1 MTKTN
6 SELALELLGDGL
18 SALLAERL
26 EGARLLWIGRDAGLA
41 PILERAEHALQLDL
55 ASKRAEPLAVNHTRR
70 GFREGRLRFRPGSFD
85 LIVIPDLWDVPGDLL
100 QLIEDVVEVGEG
112 GLVALGVPYEGR
124 AAYREF
130 VELVDEAAEDARL
143 YGAVDFAG
151 VSFAELGLRDARV
164 VVASSPEP
172 RYPQY
177 ILALSGDLE
186 GIPAAFIGEQ
196 RGLKVAREKSDD
208 RGARAEGARS
218 AALEGE
224 LARAKE
230 AQREA
235 ERALKTLEKDF
246 EERLEAERQSADK
259 ATKAAEAIEAEL
271 EEAKKTIAELRPAA
285 AERASRERE
294 LERELEKLR
303 RVLDETDAEIADLR
317 EERAERALLFSRFEA
332 RGEEIVELRAELE
345 RRRILLRDAVEELR
359 LLRRR
364 GTGGSEEARQR
375 VLESEYALE
384 QLRLERDEL
393 KAALLEAR
401 AAMRGSV
408 QEQVEEKGGEEAAL
422 DDRVEALEIAL
433 EESEREKGKLHDE
446 IAKLA
451 EERAGLNE
459 RIAGLTAAV
468 EAAERA
474 ENEAEES
481 AETHESSDAPA
492 ASSAELRSLVGE
504 RDGLRFR
511 LLNTEAALSAER
523 ARRGFQNDAAEKLKE
538 RETELMET
546 RVKLG
551 SQELAL
557 ETQSEL
563 MRKLQRD
570 LAAAEKELRDID
582 AREEQLRAESER
594 LRDALM
600 AAIAERDELRDRQK
614 SAEGGDAA
622 ELREKYEALAREIE
636 DLREELIAQEGDLVE
651 ARRRA
656 EAAEAAT
663 DEARRSLE
671 ETREA
676 LLQLQKGGMN

>member
-41 PILERAEHALQLDL
+41 PILEKAEHALQLDL

-112 GLVALGVPYEGR
+112 GLIALGVPYEGR

-208 RGARAEGARS
+208 RSARTE
-218 AALEGE
+218 ALEGE

-235 ERALKTLEKDF
+235 ERALKTLEEKF

-259 ATKAAEAIEAEL
+259 AAKAAEAIEAEL

-345 RRRILLRDAVEELR
+345 RRRILVRDAVEELR

-401 AAMRGSV
+401 ASV
-408 QEQVEEKGGEEAAL
+408 REPEQAEEKGGEEAAL
-422 DDRVEALEIAL
+422 NDRVEALEIAL

-481 AETHESSDAPA
+481 AETHESSDAPV
-492 ASSAELRSLVGE
+492 ASSAELRSLIGE

-582 AREEQLRAESER
+582 VREDQLRAESER

-600 AAIAERDELRDRQK
+600 TAIAERDELRDRQE

-622 ELREKYEALAREIE
+622 ELREKYETLAREIE

>member
-41 PILERAEHALQLDL
+41 PILEKAEHALQLDL
-55 ASKRAEPLAVNHTRR
+55 ASKRTEPLAVNHTRR

-112 GLVALGVPYEGR
+112 GLIALGVPYEGR

-208 RGARAEGARS
+208 RSARTE
-218 AALEGE
+218 ALEGE

-235 ERALKTLEKDF
+235 ERALKTLEEKF
-246 EERLEAERQSADK
+246 EERLEAERQSAEK
-259 ATKAAEAIEAEL
+259 AAEAAEAIEAEL

-285 AERASRERE
+285 AERTSRERE

-345 RRRILLRDAVEELR
+345 RRRILVRDAVEELR

-401 AAMRGSV
+401 ASV
-408 QEQVEEKGGEEAAL
+408 REPEQAEEKGGEEAAL
-422 DDRVEALEIAL
+422 NDRVEALEIAL

-481 AETHESSDAPA
+481 AETHESSDAPV
-492 ASSAELRSLVGE
+492 ASSAELRSLIGE

-600 AAIAERDELRDRQK
+600 TAIAERDELRDRQK

>member
-41 PILERAEHALQLDL
+41 PILEKAEHALQLDL
-55 ASKRAEPLAVNHTRR
+55 ASKRTEPLAVNHTRR

-112 GLVALGVPYEGR
+112 GLIALGVPYEGR

-208 RGARAEGARS
+208 RSARTE
-218 AALEGE
+218 ALEGE

-235 ERALKTLEKDF
+235 ERALKTLEEKF

-259 ATKAAEAIEAEL
+259 AAKAAEAIEAEL

-285 AERASRERE
+285 AERTSRERE

-345 RRRILLRDAVEELR
+345 RRRILVRDAVEELR

-401 AAMRGSV
+401 ASV
-408 QEQVEEKGGEEAAL
+408 REPEQAEEKGGEEAAL
-422 DDRVEALEIAL
+422 NDRVEALEIAL

-492 ASSAELRSLVGE
+492 ASSAELRSLIGE

-600 AAIAERDELRDRQK
+600 TAIAERDELRDRQE

>member
-41 PILERAEHALQLDL
+41 PILEKAEHALQLDL
-55 ASKRAEPLAVNHTRR
+55 ASKRTEPLAVNHTRR

-112 GLVALGVPYEGR
+112 GLIALGVPYEGR

-177 ILALSGDLE
+177 ILALNGDLE

-208 RGARAEGARS
+208 RSARTE
-218 AALEGE
+218 ALEGE

-235 ERALKTLEKDF
+235 ERALKTLEEKF
-246 EERLEAERQSADK
+246 EERLEAERQSAEK
-259 ATKAAEAIEAEL
+259 AAKAAEAIEAEL

-285 AERASRERE
+285 AERTSRERE

-345 RRRILLRDAVEELR
+345 RRRILVRDAVEELR

-401 AAMRGSV
+401 ASV
-408 QEQVEEKGGEEAAL
+408 REPEQAEEKGGEEAAL
-422 DDRVEALEIAL
+422 NDRVEALEIAL

-481 AETHESSDAPA
+481 AETHESSDAPV
-492 ASSAELRSLVGE
+492 ASSAELRSLIGE

-600 AAIAERDELRDRQK
+600 TAIAERDELRDRQE

-622 ELREKYEALAREIE
+622 ELREKYETLAREIE

>member
-41 PILERAEHALQLDL
+41 PILEKAEHALQLDL
-55 ASKRAEPLAVNHTRR
+55 ASKRTEPLAVNHTRR

-112 GLVALGVPYEGR
+112 GLIALGVPYEGR

-177 ILALSGDLE
+177 ILALNGDLE

-208 RGARAEGARS
+208 RSARTE
-218 AALEGE
+218 ALEGE

-235 ERALKTLEKDF
+235 ERALKTLEEKF

-259 ATKAAEAIEAEL
+259 AAKAAEAIEAEL

-345 RRRILLRDAVEELR
+345 RRRILVRDAVEELR

-401 AAMRGSV
+401 ASV
-408 QEQVEEKGGEEAAL
+408 REPEQAEEKGGEEAAL
-422 DDRVEALEIAL
+422 NDRVEALEIAL

-492 ASSAELRSLVGE
+492 ASSAELRSLIGE

-600 AAIAERDELRDRQK
+600 TAIAERDELRDRQE